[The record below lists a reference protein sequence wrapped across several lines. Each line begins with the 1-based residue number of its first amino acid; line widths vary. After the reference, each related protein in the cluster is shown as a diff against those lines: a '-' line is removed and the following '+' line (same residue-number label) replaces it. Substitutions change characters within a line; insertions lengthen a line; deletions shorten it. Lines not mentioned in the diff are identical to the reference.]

1 MNDFLSLAQKRYAVR
16 SYLPKPVEAEKLER
30 ILEAGRVAPTAKN
43 TQPFRF
49 LVVQHPERLKKLS
62 ACTNVKGYPLAIIV
76 CSVASEVWVRPF
88 DGKSKPDTDAAI
100 AATHMLLEATDLGLG
115 SCWLMHFDPAPIRE
129 QFRIPEG
136 TEPEYILAIGY
147 PAEDS
152 HPSERHTKRKPL
164 EDLVVEES
172 FLSPSKPPPLPQRL
186 LPRAMTKGEA
196 HHFVSEASVSR
207 FRTTKRR
214 GNPVFFHCR

>member
-49 LVVQHPERLKKLS
+49 LVV
-62 ACTNVKGYPLAIIV
+62 
-76 CSVASEVWVRPF
+76 
-88 DGKSKPDTDAAI
+88 
-100 AATHMLLEATDLGLG
+100 LGLG

-172 FLSPSKPPPLPQRL
+172 F
-186 LPRAMTKGEA
+186 
-196 HHFVSEASVSR
+196 
-207 FRTTKRR
+207 
-214 GNPVFFHCR
+214 

>member
-76 CSVASEVWVRPF
+76 CSVAS
-88 DGKSKPDTDAAI
+88 KSMCVAAI
-100 AATHMLLEATDLGLG
+100 AASVSGLLLPSKGRTQTSEATLQT
-115 SCWLMHFDPAPIRE
+115 MI
-129 QFRIPEG
+129 
-136 TEPEYILAIGY
+136 
-147 PAEDS
+147 
-152 HPSERHTKRKPL
+152 
-164 EDLVVEES
+164 
-172 FLSPSKPPPLPQRL
+172 
-186 LPRAMTKGEA
+186 
-196 HHFVSEASVSR
+196 AS
-207 FRTTKRR
+207 
-214 GNPVFFHCR
+214 G

>member
-115 SCWLMHFDPAPIRE
+115 SCWLMHFDPTPIRE

-136 TEPEYILAIGY
+136 QIILLISFCSFNSYWRIKFPPVMFGFSFCYAYIIAGY
-147 PAEDS
+147 RRNSYWELIPA
-152 HPSERHTKRKPL
+152 
-164 EDLVVEES
+164 
-172 FLSPSKPPPLPQRL
+172 LPVIL
-186 LPRAMTKGEA
+186 
-196 HHFVSEASVSR
+196 
-207 FRTTKRR
+207 
-214 GNPVFFHCR
+214 

>member
-30 ILEAGRVAPTAKN
+30 ILE
-43 TQPFRF
+43 
-49 LVVQHPERLKKLS
+49 ERLKKLS

-172 FLSPSKPPPLPQRL
+172 F
-186 LPRAMTKGEA
+186 
-196 HHFVSEASVSR
+196 
-207 FRTTKRR
+207 
-214 GNPVFFHCR
+214 

>member
-115 SCWLMHFDPAPIRE
+115 SCWP
-129 QFRIPEG
+129 G
-136 TEPEYILAIGY
+136 
-147 PAEDS
+147 
-152 HPSERHTKRKPL
+152 
-164 EDLVVEES
+164 S
-172 FLSPSKPPPLPQRL
+172 FLIPRPYASNSASPKGQSLNTSSPSVTRRKIRTPPSGTPSASRWRIL
-186 LPRAMTKGEA
+186 LLRNLSRKDWREA
-196 HHFVSEASVSR
+196 LSPE
-207 FRTTKRR
+207 R
-214 GNPVFFHCR
+214 GLSSKTSPKDFCLEQ

>member
-88 DGKSKPDTDAAI
+88 DGKKARHRRGDSGDTHAFGSDGS
-100 AATHMLLEATDLGLG
+100 GLG
-115 SCWLMHFDPAPIRE
+115 QLLAHA
-129 QFRIPEG
+129 FRSRAHTRAIP
-136 TEPEYILAIGY
+136 
-147 PAEDS
+147 
-152 HPSERHTKRKPL
+152 HPRR
-164 EDLVVEES
+164 D
-172 FLSPSKPPPLPQRL
+172 
-186 LPRAMTKGEA
+186 RA
-196 HHFVSEASVSR
+196 
-207 FRTTKRR
+207 
-214 GNPVFFHCR
+214 

>member
-1 MNDFLSLAQKRYAVR
+1 MSAKFVTKPLSTFWMPGIPATPAAFQPSTQTQR
-16 SYLPKPVEAEKLER
+16 SRDSPASVDSFPEA
-30 ILEAGRVAPTAKN
+30 P
-43 TQPFRF
+43 
-49 LVVQHPERLKKLS
+49 RLHAASRRLS
-62 ACTNVKGYPLAIIV
+62 AKPSRSIIV

-164 EDLVVEES
+164 EDRS
-172 FLSPSKPPPLPQRL
+172 IRCSKPSASSMPSHRAAPQR
-186 LPRAMTKGEA
+186 PRKPSSTR
-196 HHFVSEASVSR
+196 FSTTASSGSTSAAPR
-207 FRTTKRR
+207 
-214 GNPVFFHCR
+214 PSPWC

>member
-88 DGKSKPDTDAAI
+88 DPTP
-100 AATHMLLEATDLGLG
+100 T
-115 SCWLMHFDPAPIRE
+115 
-129 QFRIPEG
+129 
-136 TEPEYILAIGY
+136 
-147 PAEDS
+147 
-152 HPSERHTKRKPL
+152 
-164 EDLVVEES
+164 
-172 FLSPSKPPPLPQRL
+172 
-186 LPRAMTKGEA
+186 
-196 HHFVSEASVSR
+196 
-207 FRTTKRR
+207 RR
-214 GNPVFFHCR
+214 

>member
-88 DGKSKPDTDAAI
+88 DGQEQARHRRGDSGDTHAS
-100 AATHMLLEATDLGLG
+100 GGNRSGFG
-115 SCWLMHFDPAPIRE
+115 SCWLMLS
-129 QFRIPEG
+129 IPRP
-136 TEPEYILAIGY
+136 TRAI
-147 PAEDS
+147 P
-152 HPSERHTKRKPL
+152 HPRR
-164 EDLVVEES
+164 D
-172 FLSPSKPPPLPQRL
+172 
-186 LPRAMTKGEA
+186 RA
-196 HHFVSEASVSR
+196 
-207 FRTTKRR
+207 
-214 GNPVFFHCR
+214 

>member
-30 ILEAGRVAPTAKN
+30 ILEAGCVAPTAKN

-115 SCWLMHFDPAPIRE
+115 SCWLMHFDPTPIRE

-136 TEPEYILAIGY
+136 TEPEYEQKFQRTQVTAGMSDGIKIEIKKGVTVQDKIRG
-147 PAEDS
+147 AEKKD
-152 HPSERHTKRKPL
+152 K
-164 EDLVVEES
+164 
-172 FLSPSKPPPLPQRL
+172 
-186 LPRAMTKGEA
+186 
-196 HHFVSEASVSR
+196 
-207 FRTTKRR
+207 
-214 GNPVFFHCR
+214 

>member
-88 DGKSKPDTDAAI
+88 DGDSSDTHAFGSDGS
-100 AATHMLLEATDLGLG
+100 GLG
-115 SCWLMHFDPAPIRE
+115 QLLAHA
-129 QFRIPEG
+129 FRSRAHTRAIP
-136 TEPEYILAIGY
+136 
-147 PAEDS
+147 
-152 HPSERHTKRKPL
+152 HPRR
-164 EDLVVEES
+164 D
-172 FLSPSKPPPLPQRL
+172 
-186 LPRAMTKGEA
+186 RA
-196 HHFVSEASVSR
+196 
-207 FRTTKRR
+207 
-214 GNPVFFHCR
+214 

>member
-164 EDLVVEES
+164 EEDRKSVV
-172 FLSPSKPPPLPQRL
+172 
-186 LPRAMTKGEA
+186 
-196 HHFVSEASVSR
+196 
-207 FRTTKRR
+207 
-214 GNPVFFHCR
+214 

>member
-115 SCWLMHFDPAPIRE
+115 SVYLLGCIRALQQDE
-129 QFRIPEG
+129 ALQRELKIPEAFF
-136 TEPEYILAIGY
+136 PASALAVGY
-147 PAEDS
+147 CAETG
-152 HPSERHTKRKPL
+152 HM
-164 EDLVVEES
+164 
-172 FLSPSKPPPLPQRL
+172 
-186 LPRAMTKGEA
+186 RAL
-196 HHFVSEASVSR
+196 
-207 FRTTKRR
+207 TTDKIKTDYLR
-214 GNPVFFHCR
+214 

>member
-115 SCWLMHFDPAPIRE
+115 SCWLMHFDPTPIRE

-164 EDLVVEES
+164 EALIVEES
-172 FLSPSKPPPLPQRL
+172 
-186 LPRAMTKGEA
+186 
-196 HHFVSEASVSR
+196 
-207 FRTTKRR
+207 
-214 GNPVFFHCR
+214 C

>member
-1 MNDFLSLAQKRYAVR
+1 MNDFLSLTQKRYAVR

-115 SCWLMHFDPAPIRE
+115 NCWLMHFDPAPIRE

-172 FLSPSKPPPLPQRL
+172 F
-186 LPRAMTKGEA
+186 
-196 HHFVSEASVSR
+196 
-207 FRTTKRR
+207 
-214 GNPVFFHCR
+214 

>member
-136 TEPEYILAIGY
+136 ELNT
-147 PAEDS
+147 S
-152 HPSERHTKRKPL
+152 SPSVTRRKIRTPPSGTPRKPL

-172 FLSPSKPPPLPQRL
+172 SRKRLRGRGPSGERGLS
-186 LPRAMTKGEA
+186 
-196 HHFVSEASVSR
+196 
-207 FRTTKRR
+207 
-214 GNPVFFHCR
+214 